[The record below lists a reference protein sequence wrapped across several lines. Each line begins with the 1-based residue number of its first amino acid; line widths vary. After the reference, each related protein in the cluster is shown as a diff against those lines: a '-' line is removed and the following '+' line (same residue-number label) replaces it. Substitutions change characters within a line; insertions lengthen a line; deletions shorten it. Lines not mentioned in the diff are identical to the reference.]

1 MDNSIFIHCE
11 TNEEKFNLLTLAIRK
26 LYAFVEGKL
35 AKQKIDVASDC
46 HEVVTTGPV
55 IAGVIRLG
63 LLQYL
68 QSIKE
73 NCMKFF
79 RKHSKDTDAIQY
91 DSSHTFEALINPL
104 KIAGAQIGDRV
115 GYFLN
120 TGNLPYSDRS
130 WKQKAGWAITAD
142 RINYFRFLS
151 HFRAVHRGSF
161 WAEMRTTDVRKLRP
175 ECWGFLCPVHT
186 PDGTPCGLLNHL
198 AEPASILSHYY
209 FNPNTYVF

>member
-1 MDNSIFIHCE
+1 MVTSGC
-11 TNEEKFNLLTLAIRK
+11 
-26 LYAFVEGKL
+26 V
-35 AKQKIDVASDC
+35 VAS
-46 HEVVTTGPV
+46 
-55 IAGVIRLG
+55 VIRLG

-73 NCMKFF
+73 NCAKFF
-79 RKHSKDTDAIQY
+79 RKNSKNADEIEY
-91 DSSHTFEALINPL
+91 DSVNQFEPLINPQ
-104 KIAGAQIGDRV
+104 KISGGQIADRLS
-115 GYFLN
+115 YFLN
-120 TGNLPYSDRS
+120 TGNLPYADRN

-198 AEPASILSHYY
+198 AEPASIMSYNY
-209 FNPNTYVF
+209 FDNKRYCYIFLTFFFFCFCNMMTFSTASSEQ